1 MSMHDDELETPLA
14 ICGVRFDHAT
24 YYEDGELL
32 YLTKGVPLGAADGDT
47 AEGHTVFAGE
57 DGRVVGLLI
66 QCPRQDLAET
76 GALDVTLRDGG
87 PTTRLPRE
95 LVEEVLVR
103 RAVRDDQP
111 SAGRS
116 RAPSS
121 RRRQRR
127 ARASRSARAPSAGR

>member
-1 MSMHDDELETPLA
+1 MSTHDDKLETPIA

-24 YYEDGELL
+24 YYEDAELL

-47 AEGHTVFAGE
+47 IEGHTVFAGE

-66 QCPRQDLAET
+66 QCPRQDLAES
-76 GALDVTLRDGG
+76 GALNVTLRDGG

-95 LVEEVLVR
+95 IVEDVLVR
-103 RAVRDDQP
+103 QAVRDGHPPAAQSP
-111 SAGRS
+111 R
-116 RAPSS
+116 PTWP
-121 RRRQRR
+121 RRPRR